1 MLDFQQLKA
10 QEHHSRLEI
19 DEKKR
24 MHGLFVSQPFPH
36 PFYVPLPL
44 ASANLADRVRHAAP
58 VAGSPSYYSSKAPKG

>member
-1 MLDFQQLKA
+1 MLDFQQLKV
-10 QEHHSRLEI
+10 QEHHSQLEI

-36 PFYVPLPL
+36 PLYVP
-44 ASANLADRVRHAAP
+44 HAAP